1 MLEGSGI
8 SPFSQRG
15 LYEAFGFAV
24 RLRGVRLNPDVLD
37 SELFAS
43 AGEGFG
49 EVAAT
54 IVSHDAFDGNTEA
67 PKVGDGGDQERDGA
81 FLLLVGEDLST
92 RYPRMVVDSDMD
104 EFPACTLTAAIARPA
119 SGDAVAHAAETAEL
133 LNIEMDDLA
142 WFLALVP
149 WMWLLQ
155 LEAREHEGFHLGG
168 GATKCR
174 ALPWSNPLFIVL
186 GEPQIEVFPIG
197 FTAIK
202 MQRISNKRLP
212 LVDIRSTAGLSPRLI
227 PPPLPIVP
235 CYCSPCFLPA
245 GTGTANGLYWVG
257 RG

>member
-1 MLEGSGI
+1 
-8 SPFSQRG
+8 
-15 LYEAFGFAV
+15 
-24 RLRGVRLNPDVLD
+24 
-37 SELFAS
+37 
-43 AGEGFG
+43 
-49 EVAAT
+49 
-54 IVSHDAFDGNTEA
+54 
-67 PKVGDGGDQERDGA
+67 
-81 FLLLVGEDLST
+81 
-92 RYPRMVVDSDMD
+92 
-104 EFPACTLTAAIARPA
+104 
-119 SGDAVAHAAETAEL
+119 
-133 LNIEMDDLA
+133 MDDIA
-142 WFLALVP
+142 WSLPLVP
-149 WMWLLQ
+149 WTWLLQ

-235 CYCSPCFLPA
+235 CYYWHALPA
-245 GTGTANGLYWVG
+245 GTGAANGLYWVG